1 VHELSLMQEVC
12 RQSLAAAAAEGAV
25 SIVTIRLR
33 VGELAGVELEAL
45 RFAFPLVMQDT
56 IGAHAQLQIES
67 EPAICHCEPCGKTFH
82 AKQGLGD
89 CPSCGTLSHR
99 LLSGQALR
107 LVALEVN

>member
-1 VHELSLMQEVC
+1 MHELSLMEALRDQA
-12 RQSLAAAAAEGAV
+12 LAAAHADGATR
-25 SIVTIRLR
+25 ITAIQLR
-33 VGELAGVELEAL
+33 VGELAGVELDAL

-82 AKQGLGD
+82 AEQGLGD

-99 LLSGQALR
+99 LLSGLALQ